1 MTVSADGSSRSQV
14 TQDAGGAVLSTMTDN
29 VTTAV
34 DGSHTETLAYFDA
47 NGQLLSRT
55 QTLTSADGRNRTTSY
70 DHMGSGSYDQIE
82 TSSIT
87 VGSDGVT
94 TTTTSDYDAG
104 GALTYRASTS
114 ISADARSKTTS
125 IDWDGNGTT
134 DTILTDGTVS
144 GQNGSAVNTSTET
157 DGSGNLLEQRVVH
170 IGANGHPDA
179 INIDL
184 RKDGANI
191 PASAASIQ
199 VGSGIAVTVTGN
211 NDQISLGQNS
221 SVTVIGS
228 NDKYVFVSDSGSDT
242 ISGSQSSSS
251 PNENNELDFGAGID
265 WNELWFAQQGNNLVV
280 SVLGTADEVTINDWF
295 TGTEDVVETIK
306 SGDGKVLHHSDVAT
320 LVAAM
325 AGFDPATSP
334 TGSGIQPND
343 PRLGDPNQTGTIAA
357 AMQQSWM
364 AA

>member
-1 MTVSADGSSRSQV
+1 MKSGLRSWSEGYEFCQ
-14 TQDAGGAVLSTMTDN
+14 AVN
-29 VTTAV
+29 A
-34 DGSHTETLAYFDA
+34 
-47 NGQLLSRT
+47 RP
-55 QTLTSADGRNRTTSY
+55 
-70 DHMGSGSYDQIE
+70 I
-82 TSSIT
+82 
-87 VGSDGVT
+87 VT

-134 DTILTDGTVS
+134 DTILTDGTAS
-144 GQNGSAVNTSTET
+144 GQNGTAVNATET
-157 DGSGNLLEQRVVH
+157 DGSGNLLEQRIVH

-179 INIDL
+179 INIDI

-191 PASAASIQ
+191 AASAASIQ

-211 NDQISLGQNS
+211 NDQISLDQDS
-221 SVTVIGS
+221 SVAVIGS
-228 NDKYVFVSDSGSDT
+228 NDKYVFMSGSGSGT

-251 PNENNELDFGAGID
+251 PNVNNELDFGTSID

-280 SVLGTADEVTINDWF
+280 SVLGTTDKVTINDWF
-295 TGTEDVVETIK
+295 TGTKDVVETIK

-334 TGSGIQPND
+334 TGSGSQPND